1 MWNRKRLF
9 FVLLA
14 GILTSG
20 FLACT
25 RISDTTHA
33 RYEPT
38 WESISQ
44 HQTPEWFQDAK
55 LGIFIHWG
63 LYSVPGWATPTGELG
78 KVDRSVWFKNNP
90 YAEWYL
96 NTLKIEGSPTEEY
109 YARTYGTDFGYLD
122 FIPIFNEQV
131 KAWNPEEWA
140 RLFREVGARYVVL
153 TSKHHDGFTLWPS
166 RVRNPHRGDN
176 QQGSERDLVGELTG
190 AVRKQGMKMGLYY
203 SGGLDWSFYEPP
215 ITTSGEVRSTVIQ
228 TEEFAKYVDAH
239 WRELIER
246 YEPDILWNDISYPKK
261 GDALGIFSEY
271 YNRFPE
277 GVINNRWGVKFADTT
292 TPEYRTED
300 EILEKKWE
308 SCRGIGFSFGYNRVE
323 GPAHMLPVNELV
335 DMFVDIVSKNG
346 NLLLN
351 IGPQPDGTISEL
363 QVERLRGLGEWLEMN
378 GEAIFG
384 TRPWTRAE
392 GNTSEGVSVRFTK
405 KGESLYAILLDAPG
419 NGTVKIESLSAR
431 EGSTVQM
438 LGVTGDLDWTQ
449 AGENLSVTLPAE
461 LPGDH
466 AYTLKIIP

>member
-1 MWNRKRLF
+1 
-9 FVLLA
+9 
-14 GILTSG
+14 
-20 FLACT
+20 
-25 RISDTTHA
+25 
-33 RYEPT
+33 
-38 WESISQ
+38 
-44 HQTPEWFQDAK
+44 
-55 LGIFIHWG
+55 
-63 LYSVPGWATPTGELG
+63 
-78 KVDRSVWFKNNP
+78 
-90 YAEWYL
+90 
-96 NTLKIEGSPTEEY
+96 
-109 YARTYGTDFGYLD
+109 
-122 FIPIFNEQV
+122 
-131 KAWNPEEWA
+131 
-140 RLFREVGARYVVL
+140 
-153 TSKHHDGFTLWPS
+153 
-166 RVRNPHRGDN
+166 
-176 QQGSERDLVGELTG
+176 
-190 AVRKQGMKMGLYY
+190 MGLYY

-215 ITTSGEVRSTVIQ
+215 ITTSEEVRGTVIQ

-246 YEPDILWNDISYPKK
+246 YGPDILWNDISYPKK
-261 GDALGIFSEY
+261 GDILGIFSEY

-277 GVINNRWGVKFADTT
+277 GVINNRWGVEFADTT

-300 EILEKKWE
+300 EIQEKQWE

-323 GPAHMLPVNELV
+323 GPGHMLPVNRLV
-335 DMFVDIVSKNG
+335 DIFVDIVSKNG

-351 IGPQPDGTISEL
+351 IGPQSDGTISEL
-363 QVERLRGLGEWLEMN
+363 QMERLRGLGEWLDTN

-405 KGESLYAILLDAPG
+405 KGENLYAILLDAPG

-449 AGENLSVTLPAE
+449 EGENLSVTLPTE